1 MLANR
6 ITLHVV
12 VRIRPARLCEKA
24 TIHSERLAGD
34 ERGSIAEKEFHGVEK
49 ELSQL
54 QNKLGGV
61 RAAAKALGNTAN
73 RESLRSR
80 ST

>member
-1 MLANR
+1 MLADR

-34 ERGSIAEKEFHGVEK
+34 ERGSIAEKEFHGV
-49 ELSQL
+49 
-54 QNKLGGV
+54 GHIV
-61 RAAAKALGNTAN
+61 WRADAP
-73 RESLRSR
+73 
-80 ST
+80 